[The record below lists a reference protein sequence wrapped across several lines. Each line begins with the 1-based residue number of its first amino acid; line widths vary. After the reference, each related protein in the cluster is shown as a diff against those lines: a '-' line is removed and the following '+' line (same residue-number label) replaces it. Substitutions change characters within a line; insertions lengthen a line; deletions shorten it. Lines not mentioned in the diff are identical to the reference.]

1 MFKLQMDAGK
11 IGDGIC
17 EELNRE
23 MSELGIAITNFTIES
38 FSYPEEIKKMQEKA
52 AAQAMIG
59 DVNKY
64 QQLAMADSFGK
75 GGNGSN
81 MMGDMVGLQMGMAM
95 GQQMVNQM
103 NMNNQMNMGMNQMN
117 MGMNQMNMGMNQM
130 NMGGQQAAGGTVPK
144 FCPNCGTPTGGAKFC
159 SNCGNKLV

>member
-1 MFKLQMDAGK
+1 MFNLQMDAAD

-17 EELNRE
+17 KELNEELNG
-23 MSELGIAITNFTIES
+23 LGIEITNFTIES

-52 AAQAMIG
+52 AAQAMVG

-64 QQLAMADSFGK
+64 QQLAMADALGK
-75 GGNGSN
+75 GGSGGG
-81 MMGDMVGLQMGMAM
+81 MAADMVGLQMGMAM

-103 NMNNQMNMGMNQMN
+103 QMGANSMNIQQSAPMGQS
-117 MGMNQMNMGMNQM
+117 
-130 NMGGQQAAGGTVPK
+130 AGNCTAPK
-144 FCPNCGTPTGGAKFC
+144 FCPNCGTPTNGANFC

>member
-1 MFKLQMDAGK
+1 MFNLQMDAVK

-17 EELNRE
+17 DELNRE

-64 QQLAMADSFGK
+64 QQIAMADSFGK
-75 GGNGSN
+75 GGNGGG

-103 NMNNQMNMGMNQMN
+103 NMNNQMNNQMS
-117 MGMNQMNMGMNQM
+117 GM
-130 NMGGQQAAGGTVPK
+130 GQQTAGGAAPK
-144 FCPNCGTPTGGAKFC
+144 FCPNCGTPTNGARFC
-159 SNCGNKLV
+159 GNCGNKLV

>member
-1 MFKLQMDAGK
+1 MFNLQMDAAK

-17 EELNRE
+17 DELNRE

-38 FSYPEEIKKMQEKA
+38 FSYPEEVQKMQEKA

-64 QQLAMADSFGK
+64 QQIAMADSFGK
-75 GGNGSN
+75 GNSGS
-81 MMGDMVGLQMGMAM
+81 MMGDMVGIQMGMAM

-103 NMNNQMNMGMNQMN
+103 NMNGQM
-117 MGMNQMNMGMNQM
+117 
-130 NMGGQQAAGGTVPK
+130 GQQISGGVAPK
-144 FCPNCGTPTGGAKFC
+144 FCPNCGTPTNGANFC